1 MYVYLARLSTVLLH
15 RLETEARRAAFETAA
30 ATGAEA
36 ATRGRCAD
44 AGAAVALFLG
54 RGVVVHAV
62 AGDVLAVHAGRGCL
76 AGVVLA
82 AGGILA
88 RGGAVRWLGLAAVEL
103 GCGHVV

>member
-54 RGVVVHAV
+54 GGRCSPCRCWGRIGCACR
-62 AGDVLAVHAGRGCL
+62 AGEG
-76 AGVVLA
+76 
-82 AGGILA
+82 
-88 RGGAVRWLGLAAVEL
+88 
-103 GCGHVV
+103 